1 MLLLLPLRRAFA
13 IFRTVFARS
22 LGSRHAR
29 LFETAPDTIASTSS
43 PGAQVCAF
51 VNLGSLQLREAAA
64 PESSEDR
71 NPSWESISRE
81 TRSRKT
87 IEGLCR
93 PQLLEVISKGL
104 SASSA
109 CVCARR
115 DVVAAKAMP
124 VVACWFLFKRMWYF
138 LARNSFSA
146 VFAPADY

>member
-64 PESSEDR
+64 PESSQK
-71 NPSWESISRE
+71 IA
-81 TRSRKT
+81 TRVGKASQEKLEAAR
-87 IEGLCR
+87 
-93 PQLLEVISKGL
+93 QLMAYVGRS
-104 SASSA
+104 
-109 CVCARR
+109 
-115 DVVAAKAMP
+115 
-124 VVACWFLFKRMWYF
+124 CWK
-138 LARNSFSA
+138 
-146 VFAPADY
+146 